1 MNIKI
6 LGTGCSRCK
15 QLEALVA
22 QVAKEGGADPVIE
35 KVTDIPAIMAYGVM
49 ETPGLVVDEQLV
61 ASGRIPSRAEV
72 AGWLKAGA

>member
-1 MNIKI
+1 MIIKI
-6 LGTGCSRCK
+6 LGTRCSRCK
-15 QLEALVA
+15 QLEALIS
-22 QVAKEGGADPVIE
+22 QVAKEGGTDAVIE